1 MNLERLQVM
10 KELAEEACPF
20 IFKDAMLEL
29 IAALEACQA
38 ELAEDKKELYEMRG
52 AMITSS
58 TAMKVA
64 GKKIAASQAEVELM
78 RGLNVGNLEDRRYDR
93 KRLVE
98 MEKKLFAS
106 QAEVERL
113 GGELI
118 VVSAIAKVVKEN
130 G

>member
-1 MNLERLQVM
+1 MNNKRVHKTVNCQCDQCGEWIEHDEVRYFTADGSWCD
-10 KELAEEACPF
+10 KCWNKAY
-20 IFKDAMLEL
+20 
-29 IAALEACQA
+29 AASQA

-93 KRLVE
+93 KR
-98 MEKKLFAS
+98 
-106 QAEVERL
+106 
-113 GGELI
+113 
-118 VVSAIAKVVKEN
+118 
-130 G
+130 